1 MFRASAPAIGTVA
14 LVGVVVAL
22 ALAVAASLTGVE
34 PPAPAP
40 ASKPRLALVADA
52 GADRLTL
59 VHQGGDSLDTEACE
73 LTVRVDGTA
82 LTHQP
87 PVPFFAATGFESGP
101 TGAFN
106 AAGST
111 TLRPGEHASLQLA
124 ETNAPALT
132 PGARV
137 TVRVATEEAVL
148 AELETTA

>member
-1 MFRASAPAIGTVA
+1 M
-14 LVGVVVAL
+14 LVGATVIIA
-22 ALAVAASLTGVE
+22 AAVGASLVTIE

-40 ASKPRLALVADA
+40 TVQLALTADA

-59 VHQGGDSLDTEACE
+59 VHQGGGPLDIKTCE
-73 LTVRVDGTA
+73 LTVRIGGTA

-111 TLRPGEHASLQLA
+111 VLRPGKHASLQLA
-124 ETNAPALT
+124 ETNAPTLT

-137 TVRVATEEAVL
+137 TVRVATDEAVL
-148 AELETTA
+148 AELETTV